1 MHAAQEAVFYDQI
14 ANPRA
19 AKYNVGGYILLCG
32 DWNLHRLTSALERFW
47 RASEA
52 GRLRIFLQEGQPL
65 QRVQAD
71 APMPSPQ
78 LLDFSDQ
85 AAGAERARTWMQQRM
100 DTVFEPGAFPLVEHA
115 LVRVGEREHLYFL
128 KQHHLIADAYSF
140 GLQAKTVLDCYCD
153 LDAGREPDADLG
165 LCGYGEQVALEQ
177 GYAGSPDQYVDAAYW
192 REQLRSAPAP
202 VWPERGQ
209 SMSAGS
215 EQAQMEFPSDLR
227 DRLIAT
233 AAGVG
238 ASPLHAL
245 VALLAALVAK
255 STGRTDLIVGV
266 PVHNRVYRKQ
276 KFTVGMLSTVVPAR
290 ICLDP
295 RAGLR
300 DALASIRSA
309 QTDGLR
315 HRRHRWPAAL
325 RDLRSRQPERG
336 QLFDLMANYERFPQ
350 WEGPAGLDAEIHEL
364 VSGDQAM
371 PLHAKFCDFGP
382 RRPWLLQLDG
392 VPGRLQGRSLDAW
405 AQDLLEVAR
414 EVLDDPAR
422 PLGEALGLQPA
433 VIVEADRRERD
444 AHFRDAVGLELPLDR
459 PRVLAGKRHSARHR
473 FRCGSRQP
481 GVLQQLAARH
491 DVTPEAVLQ
500 ACWNLLLGRL
510 CGQEH
515 FVVAIPADPEGVLS
529 GDGSGPPSWV
539 ELVAHVPLRQ
549 RLSQWLPEWSA
560 RLSRARLLHPTVC
573 AAVASGARPPWRT
586 CARFDRGEVAV
597 ELPDGCVLAMSVHD
611 SAHGK
616 GLECELDYDTRW
628 LDAATVE
635 RWSGHLRVLLDAMT
649 AADAGAMVLDALA
662 WLSPADSEALLRLPD
677 PVDWHLPADTQIQTL
692 VEAQVRRSP
701 DAIALSDAHRRV
713 RYAEMEARSAHLAG
727 QLRARGVA
735 PGATVGVYM
744 ERSVDLPIAL
754 LAILKAGGA
763 YVPMD
768 LEYPAARLRAMARDS
783 DAKLILIQQHLR
795 AAAELWIPS
804 DPMRAPAL
812 LAVDAADEADGL
824 DRETASSQAQ
834 RAAAD
839 HRAEHL
845 AYVIYTSGSTGEP
858 KGVMNQHDGVVNR
871 LLWAQRQFALGS
883 GDRVLQKTSCAFD
896 VSVWEFFLPLLAGAE
911 LVMARPG
918 GQRDPAYL
926 VEAIERCGITIMHF
940 VPSMLQVFL
949 DQIGDA
955 ALPSLRCVLCS
966 GEALPASL
974 RDRFLQRLPHV
985 QLHNLYGPTEA
996 AVDVTHLQCA
1006 PDDGPL
1012 VTIGRP
1018 IANTRV
1024 LVLDRHGQPVPVG
1037 VAGEIHLGGIQVA
1050 RGYLGRPDL
1059 TDARFRQLSL
1069 GQASGRYYCTGDL
1082 GRLRV
1087 DGSIEFLG
1095 RNDHQVKIRGLRI
1108 ELDEV
1113 RAHLQALDAVRE
1125 CEVTKVDALAG
1136 PYLAAF
1142 VVVEAGADFDAQAA
1156 RARLRVDLPEHMVP
1170 ARILRVQA
1178 MPLSSNGKLDRA
1190 ALASMAAQAVSG
1202 DDDGRIPRSA
1212 SERLLAAI
1220 VQDLLGCTAVGMDQ
1234 RLSDLGWHSLLAT
1247 QAAHRL
1253 GEIHQQSVPLMAL
1266 LEARTLSQVHVELT
1280 AALGGSERM
1289 EHVADTYW
1297 LLDGLSADAVT
1308 ALLREGLDDPGAVAA
1323 RLDGLSAA

>member
-1 MHAAQEAVFYDQI
+1 MFYDQI
-14 ANPRA
+14 TDPRA
-19 AKYNVGGYILLCG
+19 ARYNVGGYVRLCG
-32 DWNLHRLTSALERFW
+32 DWDPHRLTDALERFW

-52 GRLRIFLQEGQPL
+52 GRLRIFLHEGRPL
-65 QRVQAD
+65 QRVQTA
-71 APMPSPQ
+71 APMPSLR
-78 LLDFSDQ
+78 LLDFSRQ
-85 AAGAERARTWMQQRM
+85 AGGAEQARAWMQQRM
-100 DTVFEPGAFPLVEHA
+100 DTAFELDAFPLIEHA
-115 LVRVGEREHLYFL
+115 LVRVAEREHWYFL

-140 GLQAKTVLDCYCD
+140 GLQAKTVLDCYCE
-153 LDAGREPDADLG
+153 LEAGREPAADLG

-177 GYAGSPDQYVDAAYW
+177 GYAGSPDQHADALYW
-192 REQLRSAPAP
+192 RERLRSAPEP
-202 VWPERGQ
+202 IWPESGQ
-209 SMSAGS
+209 LASAGS
-215 EQAQMEFPSDLR
+215 EQVQLEFPSDLR
-227 DRLIAT
+227 DRLIET
-233 AAGVG
+233 AAAVG

-245 VALLAALVAK
+245 VALLAALVAR
-255 STGRTDLIVGV
+255 SMGRTDLIVGV

-276 KFTVGMLSTVVPAR
+276 KSTVGMLSTVVPAR

-300 DALASIRSA
+300 EALASIRSA

-315 HRRHRWPAAL
+315 HRRYRWPAAL

-336 QLFDLMANYERFPQ
+336 QLFDLMANYERFPH

-364 VSGDQAM
+364 VGGEQAM

-392 VPGRLQGRSLDAW
+392 VPGRLQGRSLNAW

-414 EVLDDPAR
+414 QVLDDPAR

-433 VIVEADRRERD
+433 VVVEADRRERE
-444 AHFRDAVGLELPLDR
+444 AHFRDAVGLELPLVR
-459 PRVLAGKRHSARHR
+459 PRVIAGKRQSARHR
-473 FRCGSRQP
+473 FRCGSHQP
-481 GVLQQLAARH
+481 GALQQLAARH
-491 DVTPEAVLQ
+491 DLTPETVLQ

-510 CGQEH
+510 SGQEH
-515 FVVAIPADPEGVLS
+515 FVVAIPADPHGVPS
-529 GDGSGPPSWV
+529 SDGSGTLSWV
-539 ELVAHVPLRQ
+539 ELAAHVPLRQ

-560 RLSRARLLHPTVC
+560 RLSRTRLIHPTAC
-573 AAVASGARPPWRT
+573 AAAASDARHPWRT
-586 CARFDRGEVAV
+586 CARFDRSEVAV
-597 ELPDGCVLAMSVHD
+597 ELPDECVLAMSVHD
-611 SAHGK
+611 SAQ

-649 AADAGAMVLDALA
+649 AADADSMALDALA
-662 WLSPADSEALLRLPD
+662 WLSPADRETLLRLPD
-677 PVDWHLPADTQIQTL
+677 PVDWCLPADTQVQTL

-701 DAIALSDAHRRV
+701 DAIALSDAHQRV
-713 RYAEMEARSAHLAG
+713 RYAEMEARSARLAG

-735 PGATVGVYM
+735 PGVTVGVYM
-744 ERSVDLPIAL
+744 ERSVDMPIAL
-754 LAILKAGGA
+754 LAILKSGGA

-768 LEYPAARLRAMARDS
+768 PEYPGARLRAMARDS
-783 DAKLILIQQHLR
+783 DVKLILIQQHQR
-795 AAAELWIPS
+795 AAAELWIRS
-804 DPMRAPAL
+804 DAMRAPAL
-812 LAVDAADEADGL
+812 LAVDGADEAGDI
-824 DRETASSQAQ
+824 DRETGSTQAQ
-834 RAAAD
+834 DAVAAD
-839 HRAEHL
+839 HRAENL

-883 GDRVLQKTSCAFD
+883 GDRVLQKTSCSFD

-918 GQRDPAYL
+918 GHRDPAYL
-926 VEAIERCGITIMHF
+926 VEAIERCGITIVHF

-949 DQIGDA
+949 DQIADA

-1024 LVLDRHGQPVPVG
+1024 LVLDRHEQPVPVG

-1050 RGYLGRPDL
+1050 RGYLGRPEL
-1059 TDARFRQLSL
+1059 TEARFRQLSL
-1069 GQASGRYYCTGDL
+1069 GRASGRYYCTGDL
-1082 GRLRV
+1082 GRLLV

-1125 CEVTKVDALAG
+1125 CEVAKVDALAG

-1142 VVVEAGADFDAQAA
+1142 VVVETGASFDAQAA

-1170 ARILRVQA
+1170 ARILCVQA

-1190 ALASMAAQAVSG
+1190 ALASMAAQAASG
-1202 DDDGRIPRSA
+1202 DGVSRMPRTA

-1247 QAAHRL
+1247 RAAHRL
-1253 GEIHQQSVPLMAL
+1253 GEIHQQSVPLLAL

-1289 EHVADTYW
+1289 ERVADTYW
-1297 LLDGLSADAVT
+1297 LLDGLSADAAT
-1308 ALLREGLDDPGAVAA
+1308 ALLREALDDPDAVAA
-1323 RLDGLSAA
+1323 RLDGPSAA